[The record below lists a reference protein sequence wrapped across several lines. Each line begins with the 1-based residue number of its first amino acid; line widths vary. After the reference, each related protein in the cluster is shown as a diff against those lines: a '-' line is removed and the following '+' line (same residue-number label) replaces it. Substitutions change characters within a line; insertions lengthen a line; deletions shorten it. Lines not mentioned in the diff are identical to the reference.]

1 MAVAPG
7 MTEEEILAQEG
18 GDPDLQPFDDE
29 MPEVEVEVKVVSA
42 PLDDIGKA
50 VRELFE
56 KAKEYRQ
63 ENELIWRDAYDAYR
77 AKYPEKISS
86 ADGGDN
92 VAARRGIFINQTR
105 RKVNS
110 AKVKIGSL
118 LFDDGRI
125 PFSVTPSR
133 KPRYLPP
140 DLVQQG
146 LQGYQLLDAV
156 QQRAQNMEDRIR
168 DVLDQTHYLDS
179 LQDAVHEL
187 CLYGTCVTKS
197 PMLEYVNYPA
207 YQTTQAVDPMSGQ
220 VMEQIEAQ
228 IESELVPSVD
238 YVSIWN
244 IFPTPEASSAE
255 DAEYII
261 HRSFLSSIQLRE
273 LGKSQEGFLPEVID
287 EVISDDIG
295 SVEGQDQSEHPKTLD
310 ETNSHR
316 VKKFEVLEFWGK
328 LDADDL
334 KAHLPIEDDFTG
346 TLDIVCHVVGHKV
359 IKMAINPF
367 DGRKPYD
374 FAYWQRNP
382 ESIWGDG
389 IYYAIRDIQHLI
401 NFSYAMLV
409 EGKELSA
416 VPMTVVNPAA
426 FEAGSDLESIRAGKQ
441 FKVRSGMSVQDAF
454 SSVVIPDVTNGLINL
469 IQVLEKEAD
478 LDSGQTAI
486 GYGDM
491 SPAQTRTATGMS
503 ILNSNA
509 NKQTAD
515 VVRSVSDMITRNIE
529 AIYRWIM
536 VDSGDMS
543 LKGDYEAI
551 CTGWTQYVA
560 KEVHNTQLIQFL
572 STIGQLPQLQNYIR
586 YDAFVQPLV
595 RAFNLDPE
603 MIVKSEQEV
612 QQAQQQLTQQQA
624 QQAQQMEQMKIQS
637 LQQELQLRSEF
648 ERTKAILDEKKA
660 ASEDIRQSQIQERME
675 LLRQGNVLKEAIPD
689 YYGMSM
695 LINEEQQ
702 KQMQQQQ
709 MQAQAQQAM
718 QAQQAQAAQQ
728 QAMAAAQQ
736 EQERMRQAQVAQLN
750 ALAQQRGQE
759 AQVQAAGGENNPRQ
773 LMEQQRQEAANDQSN
788 IMN

>member
-1 MAVAPG
+1 MAVFPEDA
-7 MTEEEILAQEG
+7 EEILDEEG
-18 GDPDLQPFDDE
+18 LDT
-29 MPEVEVEVKVVSA
+29 PEAVEVKVISA
-42 PLDDIGKA
+42 PLDDIGKV
-50 VRELFE
+50 VRDLFE
-56 KAKEYRQ
+56 QAKEYRR

-77 AKYPEKISS
+77 AKYPEKINS
-86 ADGGDN
+86 AGGDS

-125 PFSVTPSR
+125 PFAVTPSR
-133 KPRYLPP
+133 KPRYLPQ

-156 QQRAQNMEDRIR
+156 KQRSQNMEDRIR

-179 LQDAVHEL
+179 LLDGIHEL

-197 PMLEYVNYPA
+197 PMLEYVNYPV
-207 YQTTQAVDPMSGQ
+207 YQTTRTMDPASGQ
-220 VMEQIEAQ
+220 FMEQVESQ

-244 IFPTPEASSAE
+244 VFPTPEATSAD
-255 DAEYII
+255 DAEYVIQ
-261 HRSFLSSIQLRE
+261 RSFLSSIQLRE

-287 EVISDDIG
+287 EVISGDIG

-328 LDADDL
+328 LDAKDL
-334 KAHLPIEDDFTG
+334 QGHLPIEDDFTG
-346 TLDIVCHVVGHKV
+346 TLDVVAHVVGHKV

-389 IYYAIRDIQHLI
+389 IYYAIRDVQHLI
-401 NFSYAMLV
+401 NFAYAMLV

-426 FEAGSDLESIRAGKQ
+426 FESGSDLESIRAGKQ

-454 SSVVIPDVTNGLINL
+454 ASIVIPDVTSGLLNL
-469 IQVLEKEAD
+469 IQVLEREAD

-491 SPAQTRTATGMS
+491 SPSQTRTATGMS

-515 VVRSVSDMITRNIE
+515 VVRSISDMITRNIE

-536 VDSGDMS
+536 VDSSDPS

-612 QQAQQQLTQQQA
+612 QQNQQQQMQQQA
-624 QQAQQMEQMKIQS
+624 QQAQSMEQMKIQS

-648 ERTKAILDEKKA
+648 EKTKAILDEKKA

-675 LLRQGNVLKEAIPD
+675 LLRQGNVLREAIPD

-702 KQMQQQQ
+702 KQAQQQQ
-709 MQAQAQQAM
+709 MQMQAQQAM
-718 QAQQAQAAQQ
+718 QAQAAQQ
-728 QAMAAAQQ
+728 QAMQAAQM

-750 ALAQQRGQE
+750 RLAQQRSSE
-759 AQVQAAGGENNPRQ
+759 AQ
-773 LMEQQRQEAANDQSN
+773 QQRQGGESNPREMMAQQREQAAENQLPAANVPTVN
-788 IMN
+788 

>member
-1 MAVAPG
+1 MAVFPEDA
-7 MTEEEILAQEG
+7 EEILDEEG
-18 GDPDLQPFDDE
+18 LDT
-29 MPEVEVEVKVVSA
+29 PEAVEVKVISA
-42 PLDDIGKA
+42 PLDDIGKV
-50 VRELFE
+50 VRDLFE
-56 KAKEYRQ
+56 QAKEYRR

-77 AKYPEKISS
+77 AKYPEKINS
-86 ADGGDN
+86 AGGDS

-125 PFSVTPSR
+125 PFAVTPSR
-133 KPRYLPP
+133 KPRYLPQ

-156 QQRAQNMEDRIR
+156 KQRSQNMEDRIR

-179 LQDAVHEL
+179 LLDGIHEL

-197 PMLEYVNYPA
+197 PMLEYVNYPV
-207 YQTTQAVDPMSGQ
+207 YQTTRMMDPASGQ
-220 VMEQIEAQ
+220 FMEQVESQ

-244 IFPTPEASSAE
+244 VFPTPEASSAD
-255 DAEYII
+255 DAEYVIQ
-261 HRSFLSSIQLRE
+261 RSFLSSIQLRE
-273 LGKSQEGFLPEVID
+273 LGRSQEGFLPEVID
-287 EVISDDIG
+287 EVISGDIG

-328 LDADDL
+328 LDAKDL
-334 KAHLPIEDDFTG
+334 QGHLPIEDDFTG
-346 TLDIVCHVVGHKV
+346 TLDVVAHVVGHKV

-389 IYYAIRDIQHLI
+389 IYYAIRDVQHLI
-401 NFSYAMLV
+401 NFAYAMLV

-426 FEAGSDLESIRAGKQ
+426 FESGSDLESIRAGKQ

-454 SSVVIPDVTNGLINL
+454 ASIVIPDVTSGLLNL
-469 IQVLEKEAD
+469 IQVLEREAD

-491 SPAQTRTATGMS
+491 SPSQTRTATGMS

-515 VVRSVSDMITRNIE
+515 VVRSISDMITRNIE

-536 VDSGDMS
+536 VDSSDSS

-612 QQAQQQLTQQQA
+612 QQNQQQQMQQQA
-624 QQAQQMEQMKIQS
+624 QQAQQAEQMKIQS

-648 ERTKAILDEKKA
+648 EKTKAILDEKKA

-675 LLRQGNVLKEAIPD
+675 LLRQGNVLREAIPD

-702 KQMQQQQ
+702 KQAQQQQ
-709 MQAQAQQAM
+709 MQMQAQQAM
-718 QAQQAQAAQQ
+718 QAQAAQQ
-728 QAMAAAQQ
+728 QAMQAAQA

-750 ALAQQRGQE
+750 RLAQQRSSE
-759 AQVQAAGGENNPRQ
+759 AQQQRQGGENNPRE
-773 LMEQQRQEAANDQSN
+773 MMAQQREQAAENQLPAANIPTVN
-788 IMN
+788 